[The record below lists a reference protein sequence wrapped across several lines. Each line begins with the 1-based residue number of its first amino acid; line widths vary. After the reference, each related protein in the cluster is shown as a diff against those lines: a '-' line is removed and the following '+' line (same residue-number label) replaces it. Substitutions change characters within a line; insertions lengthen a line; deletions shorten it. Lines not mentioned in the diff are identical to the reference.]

1 MRSAARTFPV
11 ARTTPWATAVAASHG
26 SSGSARTPRDVR
38 CAHSCTRARAVRSP
52 SGALESSHVDDLPSL
67 VRSLVA
73 IDSVNPAL
81 VVGAAGEGP
90 IARWVEA
97 WCRERAIETT
107 WLEGTAGRPSVVA
120 RVRGVGGGRSLMLNA
135 HLDTVGP
142 ASMAAPFEPRLE
154 DGRVSGRGSLD
165 MKSSVAACLL
175 VLDRLRDAGMAGDLL
190 FAAVA
195 DEEHASVGTREV
207 LERFSADAA
216 IVTEPTGLDVCVA
229 HRGFAVYEVTVRG
242 LASHTS
248 RPDLGANAIAA
259 TGRVLHAIAAFD
271 DELRRRPPHPRLGHA
286 HLQPVLVAGGHE
298 LFTTPDVCRAHVEW
312 RTLPGEDGGSR
323 LARIE
328 AIVVAALGDD
338 PRLSASVEVV
348 VEREPFEV
356 ADDAPIVRAV
366 ADAVRARRGTAPALT
381 GAPFWMDAAF
391 YAAAGMPTAVIGPGG
406 GGMHAADEWVDLESV
421 AALVDVLEDVARGW
435 CG

>member
-1 MRSAARTFPV
+1 VEEHLRS
-11 ARTTPWATAVAASHG
+11 
-26 SSGSARTPRDVR
+26 
-38 CAHSCTRARAVRSP
+38 
-52 SGALESSHVDDLPSL
+52 LL
-67 VRSLVA
+67 RSLVA

-81 VVGAAGEGP
+81 VAGAAGEGP

-97 WCRERAIETT
+97 WCRDRGIETT

-120 RVRGVGGGRSLMLNA
+120 RVRGAGGGRSLMLNA
-135 HLDTVGP
+135 HLDTVGT
-142 ASMAAPFEPRLE
+142 ASMAEPFEPRFE
-154 DGRVSGRGSLD
+154 AGRATGRGSLD
-165 MKSSVAACLL
+165 MKASVAACLL
-175 VLDRLRDAGMAGDLL
+175 VLERLRDAGLAGDLL

-216 IVTEPTGLDVCVA
+216 IVTEPSGLDVCVA

-259 TGRVLHAIAAFD
+259 MGRVLGAIAAYD
-271 DELRRRPPHPRLGHA
+271 EELRRRPPHPRLGHA
-286 HLQPVLVAGGHE
+286 HLQPVLVDGGHE
-298 LFTTPDVCRAHVEW
+298 LFTTPDVCRASIEW
-312 RTLPGEDGGSR
+312 RTLPGEGGASG

-328 AIVVAALGDD
+328 AIVAAALLDD
-338 PRLSASVEVV
+338 PRLSAAVDVV
-348 VEREPFEV
+348 VERAPFEI

-366 ADAVRARRGTAPALT
+366 ADAARARRGTAPALI
-381 GAPFWMDAAF
+381 GAPFWMDAAL
-391 YAAAGMPTAVIGPGG
+391 YAEAGIPTVVIGPGG

-421 AALVDVLEDVARGW
+421 ATLIDVLEDVARRW